1 MPSQEMTKPRAL
13 RKGSTIGVIA
23 PASNLKAEML
33 DAGLAELESLGF
45 KTRVAEGI
53 LDLDRY
59 TAGPVSQR
67 AEALRSML
75 LDDDVHAI
83 FCARGGYGSGHV
95 LPYIDR
101 AEIRAHPK
109 IFCGSSDVTMLL
121 AAFESA
127 GLVAFHGPMIATSIR
142 QGEAAYDR
150 DLLIRMLVGAETI
163 QFPTEGCSVLHSGRA
178 EGRLT
183 GGCLS
188 LLVSTLGTPWEID
201 TTDAILVLE
210 DADCRPYQVDRMLTH
225 LRQAGKFASV
235 RGFIVG
241 EMPGCVQHPE
251 QGYTIADVIGDALE
265 DLKVPV
271 LFGFP
276 TGHTS
281 KPNVIVPF
289 GINARLS
296 IENTLSFELLE
307 PAVEG

>member
-1 MPSQEMTKPRAL
+1 MPSQESIKPRAL
-13 RKGSTIGVIA
+13 RRGDTIGVIA
-23 PASNLKAEML
+23 PGSNLKAEML
-33 DAGLAELESLGF
+33 NAGLAELESLGF

-83 FCARGGYGSGHV
+83 FCARGGYGSGQI

-101 AEIRAHPK
+101 EEIREHPK
-109 IFCGSSDVTMLL
+109 IFCGCSDVTMLL
-121 AAFESA
+121 AAFEAA
-127 GLVAFHGPMIATSIR
+127 GLVVFHGPMVATSIR
-142 QGEAAYDR
+142 QGALGYER
-150 DLLIRMLVGAETI
+150 DLLVRMLEGAEVI
-163 QFPTEGCSVLHSGRA
+163 QFSTEGCSILHSGRA

-188 LLVSTLGTPWEID
+188 LVVSTLGTPWEID
-201 TTDAILVLE
+201 TADAILILE
-210 DADCRPYQVDRMLTH
+210 DADCRPYQVDRMLTQ
-225 LRQAGKFASV
+225 LRQAGKFDSV
-235 RGFIVG
+235 RGFVLG
-241 EMPGCVQHPE
+241 EMPGSVQHPE
-251 QGYTIADVIGDALE
+251 QGYTIDDVIGDTLA
-265 DLKVPV
+265 DLNVPI

-276 TGHTS
+276 TGHAS

-289 GINARLS
+289 GVPARLS
-296 IENTLSFELLE
+296 LEDTPRFELLE

>member
-1 MPSQEMTKPRAL
+1 MPSQESIKPRAL
-13 RKGSTIGVIA
+13 RRGDTIGVIA

-33 DAGLAELESLGF
+33 APGLRELESLGF
-45 KTRVAEGI
+45 RTRVAEGI

-67 AEALRSML
+67 VEALRSML

-83 FCARGGYGSGHV
+83 FCARGGYGSGQV

-101 AEIRAHPK
+101 DEIRTHPK

-127 GLVAFHGPMIATSIR
+127 GLVVFHGPMVATSIR
-142 QGEAAYDR
+142 PGEAGYDR
-150 DLLIRMLVGAETI
+150 ELLVRMLVSAEVI
-163 QFPTEGCSVLHSGRA
+163 QFPTEGCSVLHNGSA

-188 LLVSTLGTPWEID
+188 LVVSTLGTPWEID
-201 TTDAILVLE
+201 TTDAILILE

-225 LRQAGKFASV
+225 LRQAGKFDSV
-235 RGFIVG
+235 RGVVVG

-251 QGYTIADVIGDALE
+251 QGYSIADVISDALE
-265 DLKVPV
+265 DLKVPI

-276 TGHTS
+276 TGHAS

-289 GINARLS
+289 GIKARLS
-296 IENTLSFELLE
+296 LENTPSFELLE